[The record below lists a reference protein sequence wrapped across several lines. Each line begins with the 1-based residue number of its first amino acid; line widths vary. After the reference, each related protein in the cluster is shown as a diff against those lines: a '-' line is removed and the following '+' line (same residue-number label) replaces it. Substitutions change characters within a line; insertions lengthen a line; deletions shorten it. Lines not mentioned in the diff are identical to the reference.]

1 MENHIKGA
9 GSAVVAMIFLYY
21 TCYNLAWSGL
31 LIGYTVEILPFEIRA
46 RGKSLLAGG
55 PAALGSADSDSR
67 NGGDVLLRQH
77 RVVLQ

>member
-1 MENHIKGA
+1 MGIIFICWTIASKYAVENQIKGA

-46 RGKSLLAGG
+46 RGK
-55 PAALGSADSDSR
+55 
-67 NGGDVLLRQH
+67 LRSWWNCCFGY
-77 RVVLQ
+77 